1 MHWYEDFAIFI
12 HSNECYKRKM
22 YLKNLADPDLAG
34 NLHYA
39 AKIITLRNRAR

>member
-1 MHWYEDFAIFI
+1 MLTQ
-12 HSNECYKRKM
+12 M

-39 AKIITLRNRAR
+39 AKITTLRNRAR